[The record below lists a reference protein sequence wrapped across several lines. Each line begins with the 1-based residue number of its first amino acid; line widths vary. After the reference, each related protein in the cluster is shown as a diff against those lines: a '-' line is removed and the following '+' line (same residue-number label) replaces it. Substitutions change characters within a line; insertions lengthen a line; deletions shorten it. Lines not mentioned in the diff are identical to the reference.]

1 MTDNERKLIDVF
13 RGALASAEDDGAIR
27 AAEYRM
33 FPGWD
38 SIAHMQLIA
47 DIEAA
52 FDVMLDTD
60 QVIDMSSFAK
70 AKSILLSHG
79 VDAG

>member
-1 MTDNERKLIDVF
+1 MNDSERKLIDVF
-13 RGALASAEDDGAIR
+13 RSALASADDDAAIR
-27 AAEYRM
+27 KAEYRL

-38 SIAHMQLIA
+38 SIAHMQLVA

-60 QVIDMSSFAK
+60 QVIDLSSFAK
-70 AKSILLSHG
+70 AKSILSSHG